1 MPAKAS
7 GVDAALEELYGAPP
21 AEFTSR
27 RDALAKELK
36 AAGDTA
42 GAAEVKARKKPT
54 QIAYVLNQIARAHAH
69 DVAEL
74 VDVGRELARAQR
86 KALRG
91 ETGHDLRDA
100 ITRQRSAVSELTAK
114 ASATMRDL
122 GIDPAGHL
130 DEIAGALQAAL
141 VDPAVGARLEE
152 GRLEKVPEV
161 AAGFPGALG
170 PAVEA
175 HDGAP
180 AAAEAKPKTK
190 TKTKTKERARSA
202 AHPRAETARAAREEA
217 RRERAAAAGRKEEAR
232 RAEAAAEAKVA
243 AKAAVAEAAARARA
257 ADEAEREADGHAAQ
271 AKKSEDE
278 ARALAAEAK
287 QLSADAKRVA
297 SEASAA
303 RRRAQRVEREAARAA
318 VAAKQARAVADRAA
332 NQARAA
338 QARA

>member
-100 ITRQRSAVSELTAK
+100 ITRQRSVVSELTAK

-190 TKTKTKERARSA
+190 TKTKERAGSA
-202 AHPRAETARAAREEA
+202 AHSRAETARAAREEA

-332 NQARAA
+332 KQARAA